1 MSPRASPIL
10 SATSRSPT
18 HSAGPVAAGLRV
30 APAGRAVLRTDFP
43 SKEGAVEAWQ
53 QRSAVC
59 HRGALRDQDQSAHA
73 EEIVPK
79 GKADQ
84 EEEDTQRWF

>member
-1 MSPRASPIL
+1 MAWHNQYF
-10 SATSRSPT
+10 ATNLACDKQHCESNLM
-18 HSAGPVAAGLRV
+18 AEL
-30 APAGRAVLRTDFP
+30 
-43 SKEGAVEAWQ
+43 AVEAWQ